1 MSTGYFWLGQTQCL
15 AVSATMWYRQILAD
29 TEASNS
35 SHICHLLLNQW
46 HRPICRLRCYQKV
59 GGEHVADP
67 SKVTDPDTYTFTNRF
82 PLVAQSFE
90 QVWPN
95 RSKTSG
101 FESTGEHTGQQKTLG
116 APRTGKRYSGHGRK
130 EKHALPW
137 VRNRSQLLLII
148 LQSLLHMCGEGSQ
161 AKMLIVH
168 HLDLTNAFSLK
179 DTRCWLPSVL
189 SMPDLF

>member
-1 MSTGYFWLGQTQCL
+1 MRCTWAIYPRTSSLRCDVSTEYFWLGQTQCL

-101 FESTGEHTGQQKTLG
+101 FESTGEHTGQQENTWRSKNRQTLLWSW
-116 APRTGKRYSGHGRK
+116 PERK
-130 EKHALPW
+130 ARSAL
-137 VRNRSQLLLII
+137 
-148 LQSLLHMCGEGSQ
+148 G
-161 AKMLIVH
+161 
-168 HLDLTNAFSLK
+168 
-179 DTRCWLPSVL
+179 
-189 SMPDLF
+189 